1 MAPLDTACTTFYC
14 KCSSTST
21 VFDIFDVDNIVILII
36 LGFFSLFVL
45 PYWRTK
51 LCVLMSFPNVYRKR
65 IIRSTV
71 KGRGVA
77 TGVGGVTVLFTCGT
91 LNHVLKLQ

>member
-36 LGFFSLFVL
+36 LGFFSICTTRLANKVV
-45 PYWRTK
+45 
-51 LCVLMSFPNVYRKR
+51 CVNV
-65 IIRSTV
+65 V
-71 KGRGVA
+71 P
-77 TGVGGVTVLFTCGT
+77 
-91 LNHVLKLQ
+91 